1 MELVE
6 QFDMDVPKMDF
17 QEMHFHV
24 SRKLRQFEDGDGV
37 LVAVVVVGS
46 ASSEKVK

>member
-6 QFDMDVPKMDF
+6 QFDMDRPKRDL

-24 SRKLRQFEDGDGV
+24 SRKLRQFGDGDGV
-37 LVAVVVVGS
+37 VVVV
-46 ASSEKVK
+46 

>member
-6 QFDMDVPKMDF
+6 QFDMDLPKMDF

-24 SRKLRQFEDGDGV
+24 SRKLRQFGDGDGV
-37 LVAVVVVGS
+37 VVVVVVVGS

>member
-6 QFDMDVPKMDF
+6 QFDMDLPKMDF

-24 SRKLRQFEDGDGV
+24 SRKLRQFGDGDGV
-37 LVAVVVVGS
+37 VVVVGS

>member
-6 QFDMDVPKMDF
+6 QFDMDLPKMDF

-24 SRKLRQFEDGDGV
+24 SRKLRQFGDGDGV
-37 LVAVVVVGS
+37 VVVVVVGS